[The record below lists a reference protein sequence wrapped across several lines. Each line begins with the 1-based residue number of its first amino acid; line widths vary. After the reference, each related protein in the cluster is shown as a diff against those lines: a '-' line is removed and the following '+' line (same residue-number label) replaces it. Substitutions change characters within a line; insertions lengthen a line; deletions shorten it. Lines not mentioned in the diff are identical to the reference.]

1 MVDFAKLLA
10 ESRDP
15 DRVRSGTLVTGP
27 WPKQGVA
34 FRVRRGSF
42 RVPKAVHANEAE
54 WSRTLGMRLPPSDMG
69 KLVLTVQPEGNE
81 VIVRWRIIRVVA
93 A

>member
-10 ESRDP
+10 EAQRP
-15 DRVRSGTLVTGP
+15 DWVRPGTLIEGP
-27 WPKQGVA
+27 WPEQGVA

-42 RVPKAVHANEAE
+42 RVSKAVHANEAAWANE
-54 WSRTLGMRLPPSDMG
+54 LGRRLPPADMG
-69 KLVLTVQPEGNE
+69 KLVLTVMPEGNE
-81 VIVRWRIIRVVA
+81 VVVRWRVIRVVA